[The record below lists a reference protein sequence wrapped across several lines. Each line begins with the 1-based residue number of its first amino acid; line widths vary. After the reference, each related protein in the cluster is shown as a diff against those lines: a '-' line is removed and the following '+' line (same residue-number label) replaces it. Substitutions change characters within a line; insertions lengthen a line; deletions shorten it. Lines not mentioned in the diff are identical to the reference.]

1 MSIWQML
8 EYFLVVSIVA
18 LLLLAMKRLFHDKL
32 DARWHYLIWMVLG
45 VRMLA
50 PLSMDWL
57 KSPLSL
63 FEAIPVNF
71 WTKLWALRAERAGI
85 VNLLEGLRSVYLVGA
100 LVFLGYYLMVAL
112 MVHIKVFRM
121 NKADKELCDNLS
133 AIAEKYG
140 LKSCRRVRV
149 GEGAMP
155 CVCGL
160 LSPVLV
166 LPVEGVPEEVI
177 VHELLHKK
185 HGDVLI
191 NYVLHIVRILNWFN
205 PLIWYVT
212 AVILNDS
219 EALCDQRVLELMTKV
234 RRQSGKVIDEGKT
247 ETDIVNDDALEK
259 ATDSAAVEKNYG
271 NILLRMASKKK
282 LHGFKIGTT
291 NMANSC
297 RNMHTRIKRI
307 VDFRRVPEGVGF
319 VALCITII
327 LSVASIG
334 YCEAKNIVSC
344 GVEDKKDLERVMLR
358 ALTYEAETKEQALYL
373 YLKAMKEMNPI
384 YLMAVAPKEE
394 LPALEEWIWE
404 MFSQDKFVRW
414 IIRDKSYIGNAANA
428 DYYSP
433 AEWLN
438 FREEILEN
446 PWFVYDGNYMT
457 DCRIY
462 NLCGDGKRGT
472 ATAELSVKEQGGTS
486 FVNWVLELLYQ
497 EGWKVKRILEE
508 VHTESRWQEE
518 PKPMIMA
525 EGTSGDWSVQAL
537 GYNEARFFSLFQSNF
552 GWQIYQGSI
561 PTVKEKEEMA
571 EYPKQFDMQ
580 YKNTYVYAV
589 YQGDEQLDGKKINIA
604 FHSFTEEEFIQ
615 DAGSGMSWAELPLE
629 TLMEQEV
636 YLARDALGEAKKW
649 SGDNSPDLEEIGSV
663 NYSSSDGKAWRAI
676 DGNAIEND
684 KRILI
689 SGGGGGYDGWDG
701 TEKLHF
707 IAWIYYDGVC
717 VEVIRQ

>member
-1 MSIWQML
+1 MSIWQMM
-8 EYFLVVSIVA
+8 EYFLVVSFVA

-32 DARWHYLIWMVLG
+32 DARWHYLIWIVLG

-71 WTKLWALRAERAGI
+71 WTKYLALKAERVGI
-85 VNLLEGLRSVYLVGA
+85 LYLLEGLRFVYLIGT
-100 LVFLGYYLMVAL
+100 LVFLVYYVVVAL
-112 MVHIKVFRM
+112 VVRIRVLRLD
-121 NKADKELCDNLS
+121 KADKELCDS
-133 AIAEKYG
+133 VAAIAEKYG
-140 LKSCRRVRV
+140 LKSCRRIRV

-160 LSPVLV
+160 LSPILA
-166 LPVEGVPEEVI
+166 LPTEEVPEEVI
-177 VHELLHKK
+177 IHELLHKK

-191 NYVLHIVRILNWFN
+191 NYTLHVVRALNWFN

-219 EALCDQRVLELMTKV
+219 EALCDQRVLET
-234 RRQSGKVIDEGKT
+234 
-247 ETDIVNDDALEK
+247 LEK
-259 ATDSAAVEKNYG
+259 TADRAGVEKIYG

-282 LHGFKIGTT
+282 LPDFKIGTT
-291 NMANSC
+291 NMANSY
-297 RNMHTRIKRI
+297 RSMHTRMKRI
-307 VDFRRVPEGVGF
+307 VDFKRVPTGVGF

-344 GVEDKKDLERVMLR
+344 GVENEKDLERVMLR

-384 YLMAVAPKEE
+384 YLMAVTPKEE
-394 LPALEEWIWE
+394 VPALEAWILE
-404 MFSQDKFVRW
+404 MFRQDKFVRW
-414 IIRDKSYIGNAANA
+414 VIRDKSYIGNAANA

-433 AEWLN
+433 AEWIN

-472 ATAELSVKEQGGTS
+472 ATAELSVKEQGDTS
-486 FVNWVLELLYQ
+486 FINWGLEIIYQ
-497 EGWKVKRILEE
+497 EGWKVRRLSEE
-508 VHTESRWQEE
+508 VHAESRWQEE
-518 PKPMIMA
+518 PEPMIVA
-525 EGTSGDWSVQAL
+525 EGSSGDWSIQAL

-552 GWQIYQGSI
+552 GWQTYQGDI
-561 PTVKEKEEMA
+561 PTVKQKEENA

-580 YKNTYVYAV
+580 YKNKYVYVV
-589 YQGDEQLDGKKINIA
+589 YQGDEPLTGKQINIA
-604 FHSFTEEEFIQ
+604 FSSNTEEEFIPES
-615 DAGSGMSWAELPLE
+615 GSA
-629 TLMEQEV
+629 
-636 YLARDALGEAKKW
+636 
-649 SGDNSPDLEEIGSV
+649 

-676 DGNAIEND
+676 DGSAIENG
-684 KRILI
+684 KKILV
-689 SGGGGGYDGWDG
+689 SGGGGGYDGWDR
-701 TEKLHF
+701 TEELHF
-707 IAWIYYDGVC
+707 IARIYYDGVC